1 MPKISVIVPVYH
13 AEAYLAPCIDSIL
26 AQSFSDFELILVD
39 DGGSDGC
46 PAICDAYAA
55 RDRRVIVIHQE
66 NQGQAAARNV
76 GVAKAQ
82 GQWVC
87 FVDSDDIIHPQML
100 ERLLKAAEATG
111 SKISMCGAIE
121 GAELPSGFTHEAS
134 SSYTAATVDDTY
146 LLHLCENVAYR
157 IWTVWAKL
165 IDRKILLKY
174 PFTPGRIYE
183 DNAVVSKWLVEAGT
197 VCDMDAELYF
207 YRVNPQGTTKSAFQI
222 KRLDYLWALGELV
235 SFFKSIHYSAMR
247 RKLCSLYMT
256 ESARFYLCAR
266 DAELSTS
273 VLRKIRRQMRSMRR
287 KNRRFVTLSKQQKL
301 SVYDVMYPHR
311 MQLYWFAQAGLAEWK
326 KNGLSALVHKVIKHI
341 AKKVRGS

>member
-26 AQSFSDFELILVD
+26 AQSFSDFELILID
-39 DGGSDGC
+39 DGSPDGC
-46 PAICDAYAA
+46 PAICDEYAA
-55 RDRRVIVIHQE
+55 RDERITVIHQE

-100 ERLLKAAEATG
+100 ELLWKAALDTG
-111 SKISMCGAIE
+111 AKISMCGAIE
-121 GAELPSGFTHEAS
+121 GSELPSSFTREAS
-134 SSYTAATVDDTY
+134 GGHSAATVDDAY

-157 IWTVWAKL
+157 IWIVCAKL
-165 IDRKILLKY
+165 IDRDILLKY
-174 PFTPGRIYE
+174 PFTPGKIYE
-183 DNAVVSKWLVEAGT
+183 DNAVVCKWLVEAGT

-222 KRLDYLWALGELV
+222 KHLDYLWALGELV
-235 SFFKSIHYSAMR
+235 SFFKSLHYSAMR
-247 RKLCSLYMT
+247 RKFCSLYMT
-256 ESARFYLCAR
+256 ESARFYLRAR

-287 KNRRFVTLSKQQKL
+287 KNRRFVTLSKPQKL
-301 SVYDVMYPHR
+301 SVYDVMCPRR
-311 MQLYWFAQAGLAEWK
+311 MQLYWIVQAGLAEWK
-326 KNGLSALVHKVIKHI
+326 KNGLSAFVHKVIKHI